1 MTKPDTKGPL
11 HEVLSTRLDV
21 ATFGALRQD
30 PEALRQVGFIL
41 DVFLSGKIPASAAH
55 QIAGYFANLPSLLTK
70 AGQDVLAR
78 SAELVLADLRGR
90 EDQKKEE
97 KAEPVGSTRSE

>member
-1 MTKPDTKGPL
+1 MANQNQKRPL
-11 HEVLSTRLDV
+11 HEVLSTRLDI
-21 ATFGALRQD
+21 ATVGVSRRD

-41 DVFLSGKIPASAAH
+41 DVFLSGKMPAAAAH
-55 QIAGYFANLPSLLTK
+55 QIAEYFANLPDLLAR
-70 AGQDVLAR
+70 AGQEKLTRLAK
-78 SAELVLADLRGR
+78 LVLADLRGR